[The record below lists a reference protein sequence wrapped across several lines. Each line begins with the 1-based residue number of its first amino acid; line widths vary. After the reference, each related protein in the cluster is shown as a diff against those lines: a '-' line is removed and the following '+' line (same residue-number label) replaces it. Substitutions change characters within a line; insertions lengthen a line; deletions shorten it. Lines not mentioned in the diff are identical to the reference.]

1 MTSSTLSSAPRA
13 RRNTMNAA
21 IEKEARP
28 ACKPRARH
36 AKTGNESLPDDWERG
51 TLWAGIIF
59 AVSFG
64 LMFLW
69 AGVAF

>member
-1 MTSSTLSSAPRA
+1 MTSSTISSAQRA
-13 RRNTMNAA
+13 RRNHMTAA
-21 IEKEARP
+21 VKEARP
-28 ACKPRARH
+28 GWNQGASH
-36 AKTGNESLPDDWERG
+36 AQTGNASLPDDWERG
-51 TLWAGIIF
+51 TFWAGIII

>member
-1 MTSSTLSSAPRA
+1 MT
-13 RRNTMNAA
+13 AA
-21 IEKEARP
+21 VKEARP
-28 ACKPRARH
+28 GWNQRARH
-36 AKTGNESLPDDWERG
+36 AKRGNASLPDDWERG
-51 TLWAGIIF
+51 TFWAGIII

>member
-1 MTSSTLSSAPRA
+1 MSTA
-13 RRNTMNAA
+13 TTQ
-21 IEKEARP
+21 EARP
-28 ACKPRARH
+28 RYQRKARH

-51 TLWAGIIF
+51 TFWAGIIF

-64 LMFLW
+64 LMFLY

>member
-1 MTSSTLSSAPRA
+1 
-13 RRNTMNAA
+13 MNAA

-28 ACKPRARH
+28 GWNQRARH
-36 AKTGNESLPDDWERG
+36 AKRGNESLPDDWERG
-51 TLWAGIIF
+51 TFWAGIIF

-64 LMFLW
+64 LMFLH